1 MKKRLVKTILT
12 HLILIVVVIIALFPV
27 YFMVLMSFSR
37 IPLAT
42 LTANS
47 LVPDLSL
54 LTLGNYAGILANPY
68 IPFYLWLKNSLIF
81 GTSAAVIGV
90 ACSAT
95 TGFALSRFKFPGRK
109 PLIYIVILVT
119 QFPGVLL
126 ILPYYFMLAP
136 YRLTSSYLGLII
148 PYSAGAVVFTGVLV
162 KNYIDSIP
170 EDIEEAALVD
180 GYGRGGAFVRVT
192 LPLITPILA
201 LGVLLAF
208 AGPYSDYALANFFI
222 TNPKLWTLA
231 LGLYKTSQTTG
242 PGLNYG
248 IFSAFSIIMAL
259 PILILFL
266 ALQRYII
273 SGLTLGGVKG

>member
-1 MKKRLVKTILT
+1 MKKRIIKAILT
-12 HLILIVVVIIALFPV
+12 HAILIIVVIIALFPV
-27 YFMVLMSFSR
+27 YFMALMAFSK

-47 LVPDLSL
+47 LIPDFSL
-54 LTLGNYAGILANPY
+54 LTIRNFANILANPNV
-68 IPFYLWLKNSLIF
+68 PFYLWLRNSLIF
-81 GTSAAVIGV
+81 GTTAAAIGV

-95 TGFALSRFKFPGRK
+95 TGFALSRFKFPGRT

-136 YRLTSSYLGLII
+136 YHLTSTYLGLII
-148 PYSAGAVVFTGVLV
+148 PYSTGAVVFMGVLV
-162 KNYIDSIP
+162 KQYIDSIP

-180 GYGRGGAFVRVT
+180 GYGRGGAFLKVT
-192 LPLITPILA
+192 LPLITPVLA
-201 LGVLLAF
+201 LGVLIAF
-208 AGPYSDYALANFFI
+208 TGPYSDFALANFFI
-222 TNPKLWTLA
+222 TTPNLWTLA
-231 LGLYKTSQTTG
+231 LGLYKTSQTVG

-248 IFSAFSIIMAL
+248 IFSAFSLIMAL
-259 PILILFL
+259 PVLILFM

-273 SGLTLGGVKG
+273 AGLTLGGVKG

>member
-1 MKKRLVKTILT
+1 MRKKIVRSVLT
-12 HLILIVVVIIALFPV
+12 HLLLIVVVIFALFPV
-27 YFMVLMSFSR
+27 YFILLMSFSK

-47 LVPDLSL
+47 LIPEFSL
-54 LTLGNYAGILANPY
+54 LTLQNYASILANPNV
-68 IPFYLWLKNSLIF
+68 PFYMWLKNSLIF
-81 GTSAAVIGV
+81 GASAAVIGI

-95 TGFALSRFKFPGRK
+95 TGFALSRFNFPARK
-109 PLIYIVILVT
+109 HLIYIVILVT
-119 QFPGVLL
+119 QFPSVLL

-136 YRLTSSYLGLII
+136 YGITSTYLGLII

-192 LPLITPILA
+192 LPLIRPILA

-208 AGPYSDYALANFFI
+208 TGPYSDYALANFFI
-222 TNPKLWTLA
+222 TKPSLWTLS
-231 LGLYKTSQTTG
+231 LGLYKASQTVG